1 MTEMQ
6 ICGAGLIILFGLMK
20 VVFGNDWQDSTNVV
34 CIIIVMAG
42 IMAMAFGGLLWK

>member
-1 MTEMQ
+1 MTDMQ
-6 ICGAGLIILFGLMK
+6 ICGAGLIILFGLIK

-42 IMAMAFGGLLWK
+42 IMAMAFGGLFWK